1 MRTKRTAFIALLL
14 VVLVTGTSISSI
26 AQESGTNNTFGPQDV
41 FGLFFR
47 ALASGDLVL
56 FTDGSVVS
64 SSIANTEFILEVEG
78 EETSYEKSNLFAM
91 AFSVA
96 GGSFSTRLFVNGQ
109 GPIEGD
115 LNSELTQAVA
125 IAGDVSVDVRDISSV
140 IFNTD
145 IAQSRRDP
153 NRRRDFGQVF
163 PMFTRMMASMSVYDT
178 VIMANDQ
185 LASVLLEDR
194 DDISVTLNS
203 PTFGVFNF
211 PVADVAWV
219 EFAQSEEESDS
230 LVLQNGDRVSGVVTV
245 DGTVQG
251 TLASGSGEFSFSGDS
266 LREEFKQIVF
276 RIPLELFGGGG
287 GGRGENVR
295 PDDQDN

>member
-1 MRTKRTAFIALLL
+1 MNTKRTFFIALLL
-14 VVLVTGTSISSI
+14 FVLVTATSISSI
-26 AQESGTNNTFGPQDV
+26 AQESSTNNTFGPQDV

-56 FTDGSVVS
+56 FTDGSVAS
-64 SSIANTEFILEVEG
+64 SEISNTEFVLAVEG
-78 EETSYEKSNLFAM
+78 EETTYERSNLFAM

-96 GGSFSTRLFVNGQ
+96 GGEFSTRLFVNGE
-109 GPIEGD
+109 GPVQGD
-115 LNSELTQAVA
+115 LNSELAQE
-125 IAGDVSVDVRDISSV
+125 IALAGEVDIDVRDISSV

-185 LASVLLEDR
+185 LASVRLEGR
-194 DDISVTLNS
+194 DDINVTIDS
-203 PTFGVFNF
+203 STFGVFNF

-219 EFAQSEEESDS
+219 EFAQLEDELDV
-230 LVLQNGDRVSGVVTV
+230 LVLQNGDRVSGIVTV

-266 LREEFKQIVF
+266 LRDEFKQIVF

-295 PDDQDN
+295 PDDQDD